1 MEDAG
6 DEPHPFGV
14 ALWTHAEDSVISV
27 IDGPSI
33 PEQSRAEHIIKLGQL
48 SVRSRRNDEVH
59 TIALAGEM
67 DLANAADVER
77 ELLRAEATNA
87 ARIVIDL
94 SELTFMDST
103 GIRLLI
109 TAHARSRTDGDR
121 LALVRPPARVFRVL
135 TIAGV
140 DGLLPF
146 AD

>member
-1 MEDAG
+1 MTDR
-6 DEPHPFGV
+6 
-14 ALWTHAEDSVISV
+14 
-27 IDGPSI
+27 PST
-33 PEQSRAEHIIKLGQL
+33 PEQSRAGHIIKLGQL
-48 SVRSRRNDEVH
+48 SVRSSREDDVH

-67 DLANAADVER
+67 DLANAGEVER
-77 ELLRAEATNA
+77 ELIHAEATNA
-87 ARIVIDL
+87 AKLVIAL

-121 LALVRPPARVFRVL
+121 LVLIRPPARVFRVL

-140 DGLLPF
+140 DTLLPF

>member
-1 MEDAG
+1 M
-6 DEPHPFGV
+6 
-14 ALWTHAEDSVISV
+14 T
-27 IDGPSI
+27 DGPPI
-33 PEQSRAEHIIKLGQL
+33 PEQSRAGHITKLGQL
-48 SVRSRRNDEVH
+48 SVRSSREDDVH

-77 ELLRAEATNA
+77 ELVRAEATNP
-87 ARIVIDL
+87 ARLVIDL

-121 LALVRPPARVFRVL
+121 LVLIRPPARVLRVL

-140 DGLLPF
+140 DELLPF

>member
-1 MEDAG
+1 M
-6 DEPHPFGV
+6 
-14 ALWTHAEDSVISV
+14 T
-27 IDGPSI
+27 DGPTI
-33 PEQSRAEHIIKLGQL
+33 PEQSRAEHTIKLGQL
-48 SVRSRRNDEVH
+48 SVRSRRDGDAH

-67 DLANAADVER
+67 DLANAPDVER
-77 ELLRAEATNA
+77 ELIRAEATNA
-87 ARIVIDL
+87 TQIVMDL

-109 TAHARSRTDGDR
+109 TAHARSRADADR
-121 LALVRPPARVFRVL
+121 LVLVRPPARVLRVL